1 MKQFARLLEEAVP
14 DVDRYQDIAMEKMF
28 LGKTVS

>member
-14 DVDRYQDIAMEKMF
+14 DVDRYQDIAMEKIKKK
-28 LGKTVS
+28 KTVS